1 MSLSSEE
8 QRLALKLFT
17 VLVRTH
23 NTLMETDRRDIRQY
37 GLNQTEF
44 AVLELL
50 YHRDSYPLQQIGE
63 KILITSGS
71 ITYVINKLEQKGLLA
86 RTPCAEDRRV
96 IYASLTEQGR
106 RLIGEIFPRH
116 ADALTQAL
124 RGLTTA
130 EMAQAIALLKK
141 IGYHQHQP

>member
-1 MSLSSEE
+1 MSLSSDE
-8 QRLALKLFT
+8 QTLAVKLFT

-23 NTLMETDRRDIRQY
+23 NTLLAAGRRDFRQY

-50 YHRDSYPLQQIGE
+50 YHRASYPLQQIGE

-71 ITYVINKLEQKGLLA
+71 ITYVINKLERKGLLA
-86 RTPCAEDRRV
+86 RTTCAGDRRV
-96 IYASLTEQGR
+96 TYASLTETGH
-106 RLIGEIFPRH
+106 RLIAELFPRH
-116 ADALTQAL
+116 GQTLARAC

-130 EMAQAIALLKK
+130 ELEQAIILLSK
-141 IGYHQHQP
+141 IETHPT